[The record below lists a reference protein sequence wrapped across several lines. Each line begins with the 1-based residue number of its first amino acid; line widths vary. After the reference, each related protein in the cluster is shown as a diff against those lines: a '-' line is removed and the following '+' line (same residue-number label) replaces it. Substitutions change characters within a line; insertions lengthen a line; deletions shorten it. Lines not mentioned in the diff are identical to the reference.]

1 MAKLK
6 VYRTPA
12 GFHDA
17 YVAAPS
23 QKAAL
28 AAWGSSANLFARGLA
43 EQVTDPALIA
53 APLDRPGEVI
63 RVARTM
69 ADATDLPPVKRRA
82 SKDEGRDGGRDESS
96 DQASGTRKAAP
107 SAKAKPKAKNKPKA
121 KPAPKPKPKPSR
133 AALDKAEA
141 AIEAAE
147 ARHKA
152 QRDALRRE
160 EQALAARR
168 RALEKEQ
175 AEERT
180 RLDRARLAARGD
192 YEDALDAWRG
202 D

>member
-28 AAWGSSANLFARGLA
+28 AAWGSDANLFARGMA
-43 EQVTDPALIA
+43 EVVTDPDLTRE
-53 APLDRPGEVI
+53 PLAHPGEVI

-69 ADATDLPPVKRRA
+69 ADAPDPPAPTRTRRA
-82 SKDEGRDGGRDESS
+82 KPDAAVGKP
-96 DQASGTRKAAP
+96 AS
-107 SAKAKPKAKNKPKA
+107 KPKA
-121 KPAPKPKPKPSR
+121 KPSR

-147 ARHKA
+147 ARYAEERA
-152 QRDALRRE
+152 QLKRE
-160 EQALAARR
+160 EEALAARR
-168 RALEKEQ
+168 RALDKAQ
-175 AEERT
+175 AAERT
-180 RLDRARLAARGD
+180 KLDRARIRARDD
-192 YEDALDAWRG
+192 YDAALDDWRRA
-202 D
+202 

>member
-82 SKDEGRDGGRDESS
+82 SKDEGKDESR
-96 DQASGTRKAAP
+96 DQASGKPKAAP
-107 SAKAKPKAKNKPKA
+107 SAKAKPKAKPAPKPK
-121 KPAPKPKPKPSR
+121 PKPKPKPSR

>member
-82 SKDEGRDGGRDESS
+82 SKDEGKDESR
-96 DQASGTRKAAP
+96 DQVSGKPKAAP